1 MPIYGSVNNKKTTQA
16 GGRKVVV
23 KRKTNKCKSGYV
35 SFKKQLSKVKKSK
48 KNTKKNA
55 KKKKG
60 GGFCGYKKKF
70 SN

>member
-1 MPIYGSVNNKKTTQA
+1 MPVYGKTTQA
-16 GGRKVVV
+16 GGRNVVV

>member
-1 MPIYGSVNNKKTTQA
+1 MPVYGSINNKNNKKTTQA
-16 GGRKVVV
+16 GGRNAVV
-23 KRKTNKCKSGYV
+23 KRKTNKRKLGYV
-35 SFKKQLSKVKKSK
+35 SFKKQLSRVKNS
-48 KNTKKNA
+48 KKNA